1 MPHKFDVNNK
11 NKLDNPR
18 RREMLPVNKIL
29 DEIGLKEA
37 DKLAD
42 IGCGIGY
49 FSIPAA
55 DVIGSNGLVY
65 ALDVEEEMI
74 EELDKR
80 IMENKI
86 DNIQTVITE
95 EYNFKLDDNSVTYA
109 LICTVLHEIEDRI
122 KFLNET
128 KRILNDGGNIAVV
141 EWIKKE
147 SDWGPPISHRVDS
160 SDVMSELLDC
170 GFKEISYVELN
181 EYFYIVNGTLLYK

>member
-1 MPHKFDVNNK
+1 MAHKFDVNNK

-29 DEIGLKEA
+29 GEIGLKAE
-37 DKLAD
+37 DNLAD

-49 FSIPAA
+49 FSFPAA

-65 ALDVEEEMI
+65 ALDVKEEMI

-80 IMENKI
+80 IEENKI
-86 DNIQTVITE
+86 DNIQTVLTD
-95 EYNFKLDDNSVTYA
+95 EYNFKLDDNSVSYA

-122 KFLNET
+122 KFLHET
-128 KRILNDGGNIAVV
+128 KRILIDGGKIAVV

-147 SDWGPPISHRVDS
+147 SDWGPPVSHRVDS
-160 SDVMSELLDC
+160 SDVKKELLDC
-170 GFKEISYVELN
+170 GFTEISYVELN
-181 EYFYIVNGTLLYK
+181 EYFYIVKGTLLHK

>member
-1 MPHKFDVNNK
+1 MAHKFDVNNK

-29 DEIGLKEA
+29 DEIGLKAE
-37 DKLAD
+37 DNLAD

-65 ALDVEEEMI
+65 ALDVKEEMI
-74 EELDKR
+74 E
-80 IMENKI
+80 ENKI

-95 EYNFKLDDNSVTYA
+95 EYNFKLDDNSVSYA
-109 LICTVLHEIEDRI
+109 FICTVLHEIEDRI

-128 KRILNDGGNIAVV
+128 KRILIGGGNIAVV

-147 SDWGPPISHRVDS
+147 SDWGPPVSHRVDS
-160 SDVMSELLDC
+160 SDVKKELLDC
-170 GFKEISYVELN
+170 GFTEISYVELN
-181 EYFYIVNGTLLYK
+181 EYFYIVKGTLLHK